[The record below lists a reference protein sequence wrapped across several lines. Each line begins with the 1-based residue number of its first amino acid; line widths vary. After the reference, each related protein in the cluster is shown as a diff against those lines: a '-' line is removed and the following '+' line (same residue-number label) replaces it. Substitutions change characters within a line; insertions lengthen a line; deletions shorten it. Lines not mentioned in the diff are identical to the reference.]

1 VYQLLICSRPGT
13 TSRKSD
19 IPVDV
24 EVASRGLQGFIRNI
38 ILMIHE
44 WQQIQFSSQVYMTT
58 CIIIKNVLGISSL
71 NTFQYINAS
80 Y

>member
-1 VYQLLICSRPGT
+1 MYQLLICSRPGA

-19 IPVDV
+19 IPVDA
-24 EVASRGLQGFIRNI
+24 EVASRELQGFIRNI

-58 CIIIKNVLGISSL
+58 RIVIKNVLGISSL